1 MYELKATTS
10 AYVSRWLEG
19 QRTTDGSSSLTRV
32 VTLVAVS
39 PSEEAVSEVINSVL
53 GVARAHPARII
64 VVLEDPDVDAP
75 GENESKEPRLDAQM
89 ILGDTAGLA
98 EIVILRPSG
107 GAGTDLGSLVMPL
120 VLPDTPL
127 ISWWPQDAPSSP
139 STTSIGKIAQRRI
152 THVNS
157 VDDPVVR
164 LGELAANYSPG
175 DTDLAWAGLTIW
187 RGHLA
192 SILDEPPHEQIK
204 QIRVVANSE
213 KGGAH
218 LLAAWLELRLGV
230 RVELSHGGGEG
241 IDSVTFVRHDGELQ
255 IDRPVGSEHAF
266 IRRPH
271 RKALEV
277 TMPMRNSQ
285 AMLIEELRVMGE
297 DREYREVLRRFA
309 AQRASSHS

>member
-64 VVLEDPDVDAP
+64 VVLEDPDVDRP
-75 GENESKEPRLDAQM
+75 SESKEPCLDAQM

-157 VDDPVVR
+157 VDDPVGR

-192 SILDEPPHEQIK
+192 SLLDEPPHEQIEK
-204 QIRVVANSE
+204 IRVVANLDR
-213 KGGAH
+213 GGAH

-230 RVELSHGGGEG
+230 RVELLHGGGEG
-241 IDSVTFVRHDGELQ
+241 IDSVTFVRRDGELE
-255 IDRPVGSEHAF
+255 IDRQVGSEHAF

-297 DREYREVLRRFA
+297 DREYREVLGQFA
-309 AQRASSHS
+309 AQGRSSHS